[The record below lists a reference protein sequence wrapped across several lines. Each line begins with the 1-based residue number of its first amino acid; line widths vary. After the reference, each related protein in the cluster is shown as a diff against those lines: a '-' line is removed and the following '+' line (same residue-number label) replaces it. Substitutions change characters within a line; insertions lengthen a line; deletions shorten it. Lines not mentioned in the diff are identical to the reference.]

1 MATAPFGKPGTAP
14 SKHLAP
20 TPNIRDVKSLAA
32 GVLTIYTFLVHNNA
46 SMSLPFSSAPT
57 HVSRPVVRPATRA
70 DVDQIWELVSCY
82 VAEGLMLPR
91 THDQVAM
98 NIDNYVVAAIGGR
111 VVACAAL
118 EEYSP
123 SLAEVSSVAV
133 AKTEHGNGLGTDVV
147 LGVERLARAR
157 NIDELFAMSLSDRFF
172 LSLDYQPT
180 SVSRYPE
187 KLSRYEKLVGN
198 GVDIVPKRCFQKLLG
213 GSWQAPVLVEN
224 SPERALR
231 AS

>member
-1 MATAPFGKPGTAP
+1 MATGPDICAQKC
-14 SKHLAP
+14 LAP
-20 TPNIRDVKSLAA
+20 K
-32 GVLTIYTFLVHNNA
+32 VLVIYTFLVHNH
-46 SMSLPFSSAPT
+46 STMSLPFASAPT
-57 HVSRPVVRPATRA
+57 HASRPVVRPATRA

-91 THDQVAM
+91 THEQVAM
-98 NIDNYVVAAIGGR
+98 NVDNYVVAAIGGR

-133 AKTEHGNGLGTDVV
+133 AKSEHGNGLGTEVV

-157 NIDELFAMSLSDRFF
+157 DIGELFALSLSDRFF
-172 LSLDYQPT
+172 LSLDYEPT
-180 SVSRYPE
+180 SISRYPE
-187 KLSRYEKLVGN
+187 KLSRYGKLAEA
-198 GVDIVPKRCFQKLLG
+198 GVDVVPKRCFQKVLAD
-213 GSWQAPVLVEN
+213 SWQLPALVEDA
-224 SPERALR
+224 PRQRELR